1 MRRKLHLVEAMPTQ
15 QGKRRRG
22 RPRSEVEPII
32 YHIKLILHP
41 GEDDDLIALYQTA
54 PPMKRAAVTKM
65 ALRAGGLQS
74 TQAGLDQD
82 HEADAQAAADFL
94 V

>member
-1 MRRKLHLVEAMPTQ
+1 MRRKLHLVETMPTQ
-15 QGKRRRG
+15 RSKRRRG
-22 RPRSEVEPII
+22 RPRSEVEPVI

-41 GEDDDLIALYQTA
+41 GEDDDLIALYQA
-54 PPMKRAAVTKM
+54 IPPMKRAAVTKM
-65 ALRAGGLQS
+65 TLRAGGLQS

-82 HEADAQAAADFL
+82 HEAAADFL

>member
-41 GEDDDLIALYQTA
+41 GEDDDLIALYQAA
-54 PPMKRAAVTKM
+54 PPMKCAALTRM
-65 ALRAGGLQS
+65 TLRAGGMQRA
-74 TQAGLDQD
+74 QAGLDQD
-82 HEADAQAAADFL
+82 HETDAEAAAGFL
-94 V
+94 A